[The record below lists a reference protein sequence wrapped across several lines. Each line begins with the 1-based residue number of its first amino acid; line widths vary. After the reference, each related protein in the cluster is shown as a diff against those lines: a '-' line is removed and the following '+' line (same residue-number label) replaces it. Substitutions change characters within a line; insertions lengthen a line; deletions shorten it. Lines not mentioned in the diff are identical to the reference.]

1 MVIFFR
7 IDDRLI
13 HGQVATTWSRHIGP
27 ELLMVANDEVAK
39 NDILISLQKMAAPK
53 DIPLELCNINDAINL
68 LNTTLKT
75 KRIFLLVKSIKDACE
90 ISRKVDVKKINIG
103 NLGFTQDGINLVRRI
118 FVSKNDLS
126 DIQEMLDRGLEFYAQ
141 MLPNESELLIQK
153 DLINEK
159 IAVSTHKG

>member
-53 DIPLELCNINDAINL
+53 DISLEICNVNDAINR

-75 KRIFLLVKSIKDACE
+75 KRIFLLVKSIKDAYA
-90 ISRKVDVKKINIG
+90 ISSKVDVKKINIG

-118 FVSKNDLS
+118 FVSKNDLCN
-126 DIQEMLDRGLEFYAQ
+126 IQEMLDRGLEFYAQ
-141 MLPNESELLIQK
+141 MLPDESELMIQK
-153 DLINEK
+153 DLIHEK
-159 IAVSTHKG
+159 MGKSIY